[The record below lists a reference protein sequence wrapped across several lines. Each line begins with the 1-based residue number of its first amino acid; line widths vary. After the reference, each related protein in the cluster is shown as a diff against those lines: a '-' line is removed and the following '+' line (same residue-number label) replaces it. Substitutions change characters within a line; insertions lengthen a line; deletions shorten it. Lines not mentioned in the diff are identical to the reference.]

1 MDTRDDNH
9 ADLYPLF
16 STLTRLE
23 TELWDAVDGC
33 LRQECG
39 LPLGRY
45 EAMAV
50 IAALG
55 TCRVFDIASA
65 LSITVG
71 GASKLVD
78 RIEAAGFC
86 SRKMNPGDRRS
97 SLLELT
103 AAGAAVVEQGRHVV
117 EVELARWF
125 APALT
130 RQEAGALHE
139 VLGRL
144 RSARQPSL
152 DSKAAGQ

>member
-1 MDTRDDNH
+1 MESSADPDDF
-9 ADLYPLF
+9 YPLF

-23 TELWDAVDGC
+23 TELWDAVDAR
-33 LRQECG
+33 LRQDCS
-39 LPLGRY
+39 LPLGRF
-45 EAMAV
+45 EAMVV
-50 IAALG
+50 ITSLG

-103 AAGAAVVEQGRHVV
+103 AAGSAVVERGRKVV
-117 EVELARWF
+117 EEELTLWF
-125 APALT
+125 TPALT
-130 RQEAGALHE
+130 RQEAGTLHE
-139 VLGRL
+139 LLVRL

-152 DSKAAGQ
+152 DSKAAAK

>member
-1 MDTRDDNH
+1 MDTR
-9 ADLYPLF
+9 ADRTDFYPLF

-23 TELWDAVDGC
+23 TELWDAVDAR
-33 LRQECG
+33 LRRECG
-39 LPLGRY
+39 LPLGRF
-45 EAMAV
+45 EAMVV
-50 IAALG
+50 ISSLG

-103 AAGAAVVEQGRHVV
+103 AAGSAVVERGRQVV
-117 EVELARWF
+117 EEELTLWF
-125 APALT
+125 TPALT
-130 RQEAGALHE
+130 KQEAGTLRELLA
-139 VLGRL
+139 RL

-152 DSKAAGQ
+152 DSKAAAK